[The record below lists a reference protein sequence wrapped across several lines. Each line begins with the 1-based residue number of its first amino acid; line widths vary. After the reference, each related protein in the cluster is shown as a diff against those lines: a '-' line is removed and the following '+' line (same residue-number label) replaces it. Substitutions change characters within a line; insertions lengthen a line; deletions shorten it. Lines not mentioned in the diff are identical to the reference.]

1 MEQLWSP
8 VVFLVITGKGHSA
21 DGVIDNIMIDI
32 KNKTVWIT
40 GASSGIGEA
49 LAYELATQ
57 GAKLVLSARRAE
69 ELERVKSRC
78 ANSAMHKIVALD
90 LADST
95 GFDALVEKVWQDNSG
110 IDVLINNAGLSQR
123 ALVMETSLEVHRRIM
138 EVNYFGTVA
147 LTQAILPH
155 FLMQKS
161 GGVITVSSLVGKF
174 TTPLRSAYSASKHA
188 ITAYMDSLRAELHD
202 SGLQFTTIYPGFIRT
217 NLTYK
222 ALLGDGAEQNSMDRA
237 QEEGMPPEQ
246 CAKQIL
252 QAYQKGK
259 PEAYVGGKET
269 KAVLLK
275 RFFPKLFEKIVRKAK
290 VT

>member
-1 MEQLWSP
+1 M
-8 VVFLVITGKGHSA
+8 IGKS
-21 DGVIDNIMIDI
+21 MIDLQ
-32 KNKTVWIT
+32 NKTVWIT

-49 LAYELATQ
+49 LAYELAGL
-57 GAKLVLSARRAE
+57 GANLVLSARRAE
-69 ELERVKSRC
+69 ELERVKRAC
-78 ANSAMHKIVALD
+78 RNSEKHSIIALD
-90 LADST
+90 LADSS
-95 GFDALVEKVWQDNSG
+95 GFDALVEKVWQDHSG
-110 IDVLINNAGLSQR
+110 IDLLINNAGLSQR

-155 FLMQKS
+155 LLMQKS

-237 QEEGMPPEQ
+237 QEEGMSPEE
-246 CAKQIL
+246 CAKKIIK
-252 QAYQKGK
+252 AYQKGK
-259 PEAYVGGKET
+259 AEAYIGGKET
-269 KAVLLK
+269 KAVLMK
-275 RFFPKLFEKIVRKAK
+275 RFFPSIFAKVVRKAK

>member
-1 MEQLWSP
+1 M
-8 VVFLVITGKGHSA
+8 V
-21 DGVIDNIMIDI
+21 DI
-32 KNKTVWIT
+32 KDKTVWIT

-49 LAYELATQ
+49 LAYELARR
-57 GAKLVLSARRAE
+57 GAKLVLSARRTE
-69 ELERVKSRC
+69 ELERVKSAC
-78 ANSAMHKIVALD
+78 VNSHEHKIIALD
-90 LADST
+90 LAESS
-95 GFDALVEKVWQDNSG
+95 GFDALVETVWQDSSG
-110 IDVLINNAGLSQR
+110 VDVLINNAGLSQR
-123 ALVMETSLEVHRRIM
+123 ALVMDTSIEVHRRIM

-237 QEEGMPPEQ
+237 QEEGMPPEE
-246 CAKQIL
+246 CAKKIIN
-252 QAYQKGK
+252 AYQKGK
-259 PEAYVGGKET
+259 AEAYIGGKET
-269 KAVLLK
+269 RAVLLK
-275 RFFPKLFEKIVRKAK
+275 RFFPSIFAKVVRKAK

>member
-1 MEQLWSP
+1 M
-8 VVFLVITGKGHSA
+8 IGKS
-21 DGVIDNIMIDI
+21 MIEL

-49 LAYELATQ
+49 LAYELAGL
-57 GAKLVLSARRAE
+57 GANLVLSARRVD
-69 ELERVKSRC
+69 ELERVKRACS
-78 ANSAMHKIVALD
+78 NSEKHSIIAWD
-90 LADST
+90 LADSS
-95 GFDALVEKVWQDNSG
+95 GFDALVEKVWQDHSG
-110 IDVLINNAGLSQR
+110 IDLLINNAGLSQR

-147 LTQAILPH
+147 LSQAILPH
-155 FLMQKS
+155 LLMQKS

-237 QEEGMPPEQ
+237 QEEGMSPEE
-246 CAKQIL
+246 CAKKIL
-252 QAYQKGK
+252 YAYQKGK
-259 PEAYVGGKET
+259 AEAYIGGKET
-269 KAVLLK
+269 KAVLMK
-275 RFFPKLFEKIVRKAK
+275 RFFPSIFAKVVRKAK